1 MMITLFSTAVLGRGA
16 RNWTLGLL
24 ASLFLLSGAYGLASA
39 APARAEAP
47 IFSRQLSV
55 DPAISDP
62 KFLQVSCGSAT
73 SCMAIGGSFVER
85 WNGSEWSLMATP
97 PSLPGTE
104 PGGFSAVDCFSATK
118 CVVIGSD
125 RPTEHSSV
133 PVAKY
138 WNGSEWSVQELPVPT
153 ENHFIDFR
161 DIDCPSASECMAVGD
176 DQTLSG
182 HFVLLAERWNGT
194 SWSVVSAEK
203 VVSYENTFNGV
214 SCGSTSGC
222 MAVGYY
228 WTPGGTSYALV
239 EQWSGSGFTIASA
252 PNPGGSKQDLWGVS
266 CVTTSW
272 CMAVGT
278 YSLSGES
285 TGHAIAAKWNGSA
298 WTLLSV
304 PEYPPVLAELTGV
317 SCASTTSCAAIGFY
331 PEIDYWEGSKWEQSG
346 ANAPQYALND
356 VSCAPSLCTVV
367 GDYTFETGALRTF
380 AAGLAPPRSE
390 APEATALNGHGATL
404 HGALDP
410 SGQETTYQFEYGTTL
425 SYGSTAPAMPAAAGS
440 GWSVEP
446 VSQTVKG
453 LAAGTLYHYRLVA
466 KSVVGTT
473 YGPDATFTTSP
484 QGQTAEYE
492 LARESRPAAI
502 APGPDANLWVAEFNT
517 SAIAKVTT
525 LGAVT
530 EYELPKGSKPQGIVA
545 GPDGNMWFTEFGKG
559 KIAKTTTSG
568 TISEYALPKASKP
581 QGIAAGP
588 DGNLWFTEYGS
599 DAIGKI
605 TTAGVVTEY
614 ALPVGSE
621 PAAIAPG
628 PDGNLWFVNFG
639 TSTVG
644 KITTAGVVTEYAL
657 PTGSKP
663 QGIVAGPDGNLWFT
677 IYGKNKI
684 GKITTGGTITEY
696 ALPAGSKPLG
706 IAVGAEGRLWFTNY
720 GTNDLGAITTAGSAA
735 EFELPSGSKP
745 SAIAAGPDENM
756 WFVNYGTSTVGS
768 IVP

>member
-1 MMITLFSTAVLGRGA
+1 MR
-16 RNWTLGLL
+16 LL
-24 ASLFLLSGAYGLASA
+24 ASLCLLLCAHGWASA
-39 APARAEAP
+39 AQAHAEAP
-47 IFSRQLSV
+47 LFSRQLSV
-55 DPAISDP
+55 DPAISNP
-62 KFLQVSCGSAT
+62 KFLQVSCGSGT
-73 SCMAIGGSFVER
+73 SCMAIGVSFVER

-97 PSLPGTE
+97 PSLPGTT

-118 CVVIGSD
+118 CVVIGD
-125 RPTEHSSV
+125 DDPTEHTSV

-138 WNGSEWSVQELPVPT
+138 WNGSEWSVQELPVPS
-153 ENHFIDFR
+153 ENHFAVFHDV
-161 DIDCPSASECMAVGD
+161 DCPSATECMAVGE
-176 DQTLSG
+176 DQLLNG
-182 HFVLLAERWNGT
+182 HWVPLAERWNGT
-194 SWSVVSAEK
+194 SWSLVSAERPAG
-203 VVSYENTFNGV
+203 YEYVAFEGV
-214 SCGSTSGC
+214 SCAGTSNC
-222 MAVGYY
+222 MAVGAY
-228 WTPGGTSYALV
+228 WTPGGPSHVEYALV
-239 EQWSGSGFTIASA
+239 EQWSGSGFTIVSA
-252 PNPGGSKQDLWGVS
+252 PNPGGSEQLLWGVS
-266 CVTTSW
+266 CVSASW

-278 YSLSGES
+278 YSLGKESG
-285 TGHAIAAKWNGSA
+285 GHAIAAKWNGSS

-304 PEYPPVLAELTGV
+304 PEHPPILAQLTGV

-331 PEIDYWEGSKWEQSG
+331 PQIDYWEGSKWEQSG
-346 ANAPQYALND
+346 ANAPQYSLND

-367 GDYTFETGALRTF
+367 GEYTFKTGELRTF

-390 APEATALNGHGATL
+390 SPESNAVTGHGATL
-404 HGALDP
+404 QGALDP

-425 SYGSTAPAMPAAAGS
+425 AYGSTAPAVPAAAGS
-440 GWSVEP
+440 GWSVEH
-446 VSQTVKG
+446 VSQTLKG
-453 LAAGTLYHYRLVA
+453 LAAGTTYHYRLVA

-473 YGPDATFTTSP
+473 YGPDAVFSTAP
-484 QGQTAEYE
+484 QGQLAEYE

-502 APGPDANLWVAEFNT
+502 APGPDGNLWVAEFNT

-525 LGAVT
+525 LGAIT
-530 EYELPKGSKPQGIVA
+530 EYELPKGSKPQGIAA
-545 GPDGNMWFTEFGKG
+545 GPDGNMWFTDFGKG

-568 TISEYALPKASKP
+568 TISEYALPKGSKP

-614 ALPVGSE
+614 ALPTGSE

-677 IYGKNKI
+677 VYGKNKI
-684 GKITTGGTITEY
+684 GKTTTGGTITEY
-696 ALPAGSKPLG
+696 ALPAGSKPQG
-706 IAVGAEGRLWFTNY
+706 IAAGPEGRLWFTDY
-720 GTNDLGAITTAGSAA
+720 GTNDLGAITTAGSIA